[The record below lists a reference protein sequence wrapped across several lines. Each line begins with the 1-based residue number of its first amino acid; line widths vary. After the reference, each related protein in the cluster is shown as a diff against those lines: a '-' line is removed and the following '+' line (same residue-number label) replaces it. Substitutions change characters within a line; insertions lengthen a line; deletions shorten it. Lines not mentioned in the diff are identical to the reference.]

1 MPLIGVHPYP
11 REDCRPLDQAFRTSK
26 QTNAFTP
33 EPLSPFSVFYLND
46 ANLNLAN
53 FLPILLT
60 HFLGSKKLLNAVFRH
75 LFRTHFYQEPKERPV
90 LTRELE
96 SERYLARANPK
107 RGSRFRQYFKQA
119 IITLVSFV
127 VAASLLNQI
136 IPSPLIPP
144 NLVFISPKYQYYQ
157 THKDEYNALF
167 FGSSRIY
174 SQIDPIL
181 FDKSVQKS
189 GETIKSYNFGIPA
202 LRALP
207 GYVLL
212 RDVLKNPPKNLKWVF
227 IETPLDRGYEP
238 IQNAR
243 TNRAIY
249 WHTPENTRLAIS
261 YILHSNGSVLDK
273 AALISSHLL
282 PFMYHQMNI
291 GRLFAQWLP
300 IHQFSA
306 EEESVSDIFLAKQGL
321 FPLTDETAPERQA
334 FLAHLGRYEQAVEE
348 SAQRKQQNPYRVAYL
363 EPGKLTLLQKLVAA
377 VEATGA
383 QPIFVIPPT
392 LEPQFELKRAHN
404 LGHIPTL
411 LAFNDPAEHPDLYA
425 LEQRYDEEH
434 LNAKGTALFTQ
445 KLAASF
451 STLITPAKTLAP

>member
-1 MPLIGVHPYP
+1 
-11 REDCRPLDQAFRTSK
+11 
-26 QTNAFTP
+26 
-33 EPLSPFSVFYLND
+33 
-46 ANLNLAN
+46 
-53 FLPILLT
+53 
-60 HFLGSKKLLNAVFRH
+60 
-75 LFRTHFYQEPKERPV
+75 V

-119 IITLVSFV
+119 IIALVSFV
-127 VAASLLNQI
+127 VAAGLLNQI

-157 THKDEYNALF
+157 AHKDEYNALF

-174 SQIDPIL
+174 SQVDPIL
-181 FDKSVQKS
+181 FDNQVKAN

-207 GYVLL
+207 GYVLM
-212 RDVLKNPPKNLKWVF
+212 RDVLKNPPKHLKWVF

-261 YILHSNGSVLDK
+261 YIFHSSGSMLDK
-273 AALISSHLL
+273 AALMSSHLL
-282 PFMYHQMNI
+282 PFVYHQMNI

-300 IHQFSA
+300 IHQFS
-306 EEESVSDIFLAKQGL
+306 EEEKAVSDVFLAKEGL
-321 FPLTDETAPERQA
+321 FPLTDETASDRQA
-334 FLAHLGRYEQAVEE
+334 FLSQLGRYEQAVQQ
-348 SAQRKQQNPYRVAYL
+348 AADRKQQNPNRITYI
-363 EPGKLTLLQKLVAA
+363 EPGKLSLLQKLVEA

-392 LEPQFELKRAHN
+392 LDPQFDLKRAYN

-434 LNAKGTALFTQ
+434 LNAKGTELFTQ
-445 KLAASF
+445 KLANSF
-451 STLITPAKTLAP
+451 SSLINQ